1 MNGNVLSKLLTH
13 LSTKII
19 AISKIHIYLIFQNK
33 YNMIKGT
40 KVLLLLLL
48 SSWVNGFS
56 QQLSQQVLVPAAGL
70 ATNGLINYS
79 QTIGETAV
87 EIISAG
93 FILTQ
98 GFQQPGIKISTDIT
112 PEGTG
117 VDVYPNPATDFINI
131 KLYGDVA
138 RNFRIEIINISGTIV
153 SSTKM
158 DFITKY
164 YYIQQI
170 DVSRLSLGFYFVRV
184 SSDDAIIKRIFKI
197 EKM

>member
-1 MNGNVLSKLLTH
+1 
-13 LSTKII
+13 
-19 AISKIHIYLIFQNK
+19 
-33 YNMIKGT
+33 MIKGT
-40 KVLLLLLL
+40 KVLILLLLT
-48 SSWVNGFS
+48 SWANGFS
-56 QQLSQQVLVPAAGL
+56 QQLSHQVLVPAAGL
-70 ATNGLINYS
+70 ATTGVINYS
-79 QTIGETAV
+79 QTVGETAV
-87 EIISAG
+87 EIMSNG
-93 FILTQ
+93 FVLTQ
-98 GFQQPGIKISTDIT
+98 GFQQPDMKISTDIT

-117 VDVYPNPATDFINI
+117 IDVYPNPATDFVNV

-170 DVSRLSLGFYFVRV
+170 DVSRLSFGFYFVRV
-184 SSDDAIIKRIFKI
+184 TSDDAIIKRIFKI